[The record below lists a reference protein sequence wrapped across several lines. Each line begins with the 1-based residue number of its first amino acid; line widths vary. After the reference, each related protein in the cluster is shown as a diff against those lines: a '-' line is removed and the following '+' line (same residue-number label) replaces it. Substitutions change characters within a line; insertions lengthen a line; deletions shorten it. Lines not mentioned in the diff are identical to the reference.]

1 MVLTAFAIFSSHE
14 QAAFPP
20 FSAIPS
26 AENDTAGSCFAEN
39 ICKSSRIKHKPH
51 KKKSF
56 LLLKLEQYYYNLKFN
71 LNSNINNNNSQKLCI
86 FANQTNMTV

>member
-1 MVLTAFAIFSSHE
+1 MVLTAFAFFFSHE

-39 ICKSSRIKHKPH
+39 
-51 KKKSF
+51 
-56 LLLKLEQYYYNLKFN
+56 
-71 LNSNINNNNSQKLCI
+71 
-86 FANQTNMTV
+86 